1 MIYSNERCYL
11 IEAPAIP
18 EEGGREGGNRR
29 AEKGKNTSMLIYCT
43 ANFCIVHKAF
53 SQLMI

>member
-18 EEGGREGGNRR
+18 EERGREGGREGGSGILEELANLSSTITLITF
-29 AEKGKNTSMLIYCT
+29 EK
-43 ANFCIVHKAF
+43 
-53 SQLMI
+53 

>member
-18 EEGGREGGNRR
+18 EEGGREGGREWYFRR
-29 AEKGKNTSMLIYCT
+29 AS
-43 ANFCIVHKAF
+43 
-53 SQLMI
+53 